1 MGQVMCGRYEV
12 GQCIGEGGMAWVYLA
27 RDRRLERLVVLKVLR
42 DDRRD
47 DAELRERFAREARS
61 AAGLAH
67 PNVLTV
73 FDVDAHEGTPFI
85 VLEHHAARD
94 LAVVLRERG
103 RIEPRRA
110 VRMAIDVL
118 DALECAH
125 ARGLIHRDLKPHNLL
140 VTDRGEIK
148 ITDFGL
154 AKAERSDSL
163 TRTHGMVGTPR
174 YMSPEQAQGQEI
186 GPQTDLYALG
196 VVLYE
201 MLCGKPPFDGDNPV
215 TIGLKHVQE
224 PPAPL
229 SSHGVDASPVL
240 EEVVM
245 TALRKTPS
253 TRWSDATAMRR
264 ALMSVPEGAPASPAG
279 TAGTPPR
286 GGDGRDGG
294 LVRTAGSPAPSMPS
308 YSLADSGEFR
318 AAPPVPPAPVDPAP
332 SGSRSLALGLLAVL
346 FLAGIAY
353 AAYFWVKPPGEVS
366 VPSLV
371 GLEQSVARASVE
383 KLNLRFTIKEFV
395 YSDDPP
401 GLVKQQSPAPGTS
414 LRRGN
419 DVLVVVSKGHQTVQV
434 PTLIGLDREAARRA
448 LEQRGLS
455 ARFTED
461 YSDRVPLGQ
470 VASAEPATG
479 TPVELQ
485 THITVTISKGMPQVK
500 APALVGTTE
509 KDATARAEAAGLKV
523 RVVTHKPSTTVASGS
538 VLEQT
543 PPAGTGVSKG
553 STIEIIVS
561 SGPES
566 RGVPSLKGLSLAD
579 ARRNA
584 EQQGF
589 TVVVEG
595 GSASPDARVTDQSPE
610 GGVTMAQ
617 GGVIHVSV
625 EAPPPTP
632 ENSDESVVVPG
643 LRGLSLD
650 AARAA
655 LEERGLRVG
664 NTEAEESDLPSG
676 SILRQSPEESANAR
690 RGSTVDVVIAEKRS
704 EPQPR
709 ESPRKQ
715 RPEPK
720 ETPK

>member
-245 TALRKTPS
+245 TALR
-253 TRWSDATAMRR
+253 
-264 ALMSVPEGAPASPAG
+264 
-279 TAGTPPR
+279 
-286 GGDGRDGG
+286 
-294 LVRTAGSPAPSMPS
+294 
-308 YSLADSGEFR
+308 
-318 AAPPVPPAPVDPAP
+318 
-332 SGSRSLALGLLAVL
+332 
-346 FLAGIAY
+346 
-353 AAYFWVKPPGEVS
+353 
-366 VPSLV
+366 
-371 GLEQSVARASVE
+371 
-383 KLNLRFTIKEFV
+383 
-395 YSDDPP
+395 
-401 GLVKQQSPAPGTS
+401 
-414 LRRGN
+414 
-419 DVLVVVSKGHQTVQV
+419 
-434 PTLIGLDREAARRA
+434 
-448 LEQRGLS
+448 
-455 ARFTED
+455 
-461 YSDRVPLGQ
+461 
-470 VASAEPATG
+470 
-479 TPVELQ
+479 
-485 THITVTISKGMPQVK
+485 
-500 APALVGTTE
+500 
-509 KDATARAEAAGLKV
+509 
-523 RVVTHKPSTTVASGS
+523 
-538 VLEQT
+538 
-543 PPAGTGVSKG
+543 
-553 STIEIIVS
+553 
-561 SGPES
+561 
-566 RGVPSLKGLSLAD
+566 
-579 ARRNA
+579 
-584 EQQGF
+584 
-589 TVVVEG
+589 
-595 GSASPDARVTDQSPE
+595 
-610 GGVTMAQ
+610 
-617 GGVIHVSV
+617 
-625 EAPPPTP
+625 
-632 ENSDESVVVPG
+632 
-643 LRGLSLD
+643 
-650 AARAA
+650 
-655 LEERGLRVG
+655 
-664 NTEAEESDLPSG
+664 
-676 SILRQSPEESANAR
+676 
-690 RGSTVDVVIAEKRS
+690 
-704 EPQPR
+704 
-709 ESPRKQ
+709 
-715 RPEPK
+715 
-720 ETPK
+720 